1 MTIPDKNSAK
11 ASEFQASERQSSE
24 FQTSRVTTIAFA
36 HFVHDIYTSFL
47 APLLPLIIEKLSITL
62 SQAGLLSTVMQIP
75 SLANPFIGLFADN
88 KGLARWLVI
97 LAPTLT
103 AIPMSLIGIVPSYGM
118 LLVLVFVAGISV
130 SLFHVP
136 APVTVARY
144 SGKFKG
150 RGMSFFMTGGEFA
163 RTMGPILAVA
173 AVSYLGLARFHFV
186 LALALA
192 TSVLL
197 FIILEPSQEAVK
209 AKRRGSLTQ
218 SYKEIRHVLN
228 PLAGILSARAMMHG
242 SMGMFLTVYVEQA
255 TGSLWL
261 GGTALT
267 LYEATGVAG
276 ILSAGILSDRLGRR
290 RVLFWALAVAPVTIL
305 LFAVTTGVV
314 QILSLLIT
322 GFTVLSTTPVMLA
335 LIQENAKESPA
346 AANGLFMMI
355 SFAVRSIAVVAA
367 GALADAFGL
376 NMMFIISALAG
387 FTAIPF
393 LIKLKK

>member
-1 MTIPDKNSAK
+1 M
-11 ASEFQASERQSSE
+11 
-24 FQTSRVTTIAFA
+24 IAFA
-36 HFVHDIYTSFL
+36 HFVHDLYTSFL

-103 AIPMSLIGIVPSYGM
+103 AIPMSLICIAPSYAM

-136 APVTVARY
+136 APVAVARY
-144 SGKFKG
+144 SGRYKG
-150 RGMSFFMTGGEFA
+150 RGMSFFMVGGEFA
-163 RTMGPILAVA
+163 RTLGPILAVA
-173 AVSYLGLARFHFV
+173 AVSILGLANFHFV
-186 LALALA
+186 LALAMA
-192 TSVLL
+192 PSVLL
-197 FIILEPSQEAVK
+197 FITLEPSQESVK
-209 AKRRGSLTQ
+209 AKRRGSLAQ
-218 SYKEIRHVLN
+218 AYKEIRHVLN
-228 PLAGILSARAMMHG
+228 PLAGVLVARAMMHG

-276 ILSAGILSDRLGRR
+276 ILSAGTLSDRLGRR

-305 LFAVTTGVV
+305 LFAKTTGVIQV
-314 QILSLLIT
+314 LSLLIT

-335 LIQENAKESPA
+335 LVQENAKESPA
-346 AANGLFMMI
+346 AANGLFMML
-355 SFAVRSIAVVAA
+355 SFAVRSLAVVAA
-367 GALADAFGL
+367 GAIADVFGM

>member
-1 MTIPDKNSAK
+1 M
-11 ASEFQASERQSSE
+11 
-24 FQTSRVTTIAFA
+24 IAFA
-36 HFVHDIYTSFL
+36 HFVHDLYTSFL
-47 APLLPLIIEKLSITL
+47 APLLPLIIEKLSLTL

-103 AIPMSLIGIVPSYGM
+103 AIPMSFIGIAPSYGM

-144 SGKFKG
+144 SGNYKG
-150 RGMSFFMTGGEFA
+150 RGMSFFMTGGELS
-163 RTMGPILAVA
+163 RTLGPIVAVA
-173 AVSYLGLARFHFV
+173 GVSVLGLAHFHFV
-186 LALALA
+186 VVLALA

-197 FIILEPSQEAVK
+197 FITLEPTQASTK
-209 AKRRGSLTQ
+209 AKRRGSLAQ
-218 SYKEIRHVLN
+218 AYKEVRHVLN
-228 PLAGILSARAMMHG
+228 PLAGVLVARAMMHG

-276 ILSAGILSDRLGRR
+276 ILSAGTLSDRLGRR
-290 RVLFWALAVAPVTIL
+290 RVLFWALTVAPVTIL
-305 LFAVTTGVV
+305 LFAKTTGVI

-335 LIQENAKESPA
+335 LVQENAKKSPA
-346 AANGLFMMI
+346 AANGLFMML
-355 SFAVRSIAVVAA
+355 SFAVRSLAVVAA
-367 GALADAFGL
+367 GAIADVFGM
-376 NMMFIISALAG
+376 NMMFIISAMVG

>member
-1 MTIPDKNSAK
+1 MTISNKNTAQS
-11 ASEFQASERQSSE
+11 SEFQAS
-24 FQTSRVTTIAFA
+24 RVSMIAFA
-36 HFVHDIYTSFL
+36 HFIHDLYTSFL

-103 AIPMSLIGIVPSYGM
+103 AIPMSLICITPSYAM

-136 APVTVARY
+136 APVAVARY
-144 SGKFKG
+144 SGNYKG
-150 RGMSFFMTGGEFA
+150 RGMSFFMVGGEFA
-163 RTMGPILAVA
+163 RTMGPIFAVA
-173 AVSYLGLARFHFV
+173 AVSVLGPANFHFV

-197 FIILEPSQEAVK
+197 FMTLEPSQKSVK
-209 AKRRGSLTQ
+209 AKRRGSLTDA
-218 SYKEIRHVLN
+218 YKEVRHVLN
-228 PLAGILSARAMMHG
+228 PLAGVLLARAMMHG
-242 SMGMFLTVYVEQA
+242 SMGMFLTVYVEKA

-276 ILSAGILSDRLGRR
+276 ILSAGSLSDRLGRR
-290 RVLFWALAVAPVTIL
+290 RVLFWALLVAPVAIL
-305 LFAVTTGVV
+305 LFATTTGVIQV
-314 QILSLLIT
+314 LSLLIT

-355 SFAVRSIAVVAA
+355 SFALRALAVVAA
-367 GALADAFGL
+367 GAAADAFGL
-376 NMMFIISALAG
+376 KRMFIISALAG

>member
-1 MTIPDKNSAK
+1 MTTPVTAPGQNR
-11 ASEFQASERQSSE
+11 SEAAQFQAS
-24 FQTSRVTTIAFA
+24 RVSMIAFA
-36 HFVHDIYTSFL
+36 HFVHDLYTSFL
-47 APLLPLIIEKLSITL
+47 APLLPLIIERLSLSL

-75 SLANPFIGLFADN
+75 ALANPFIGLFADN

-103 AIPMSLIGIVPSYGM
+103 AIPMSLIGIAPSYGM
-118 LLVLVFVAGISV
+118 LLVLVFIAGISV

-144 SGKFKG
+144 SGDFKG
-150 RGMSFFMTGGEFA
+150 RGMSFFMTGGELS
-163 RTMGPILAVA
+163 RTLGPIVAVA
-173 AVSYLGLARFHFV
+173 AVSVLGLARFHFILV
-186 LALALA
+186 LAFA

-197 FIILEPSQEAVK
+197 FMTLEPSEEPVTAR
-209 AKRRGSLTQ
+209 RRGSLA
-218 SYKEIRHVLN
+218 SAYKEVRHVLN

-261 GGTALT
+261 GGAALT

-276 ILSAGILSDRLGRR
+276 ILSAGTLSDRLGRQ
-290 RVLFWALAVAPVTIL
+290 RVLFWALTAGPVSIL
-305 LFAVTTGVV
+305 VFALTSGVI
-314 QILSLLIT
+314 QILSLLVT
-322 GFTVLSTTPVMLA
+322 GFAVLSTTPVMLA
-335 LIQENAKESPA
+335 LVQENAKQNPA

-355 SFAVRSIAVVAA
+355 SFAVRSLAVVVA
-367 GALADAFGL
+367 GVLADSFGL

-387 FTAIPF
+387 FTAFPF
-393 LIKLKK
+393 LIKLKGVVNNT